1 MYVPAVGRGP
11 GNSCAPVVLC
21 RLTDPRG
28 TGSNVSGHE
37 CCPLAFHCLRGREE
51 GQGFD
56 EECSCLVGTNS
67 PVLLACC
74 RYLFWRVP
82 GCPLSDSGKEELTEC
97 WAEGFLSRL

>member
-56 EECSCLVGTNS
+56 EECSCLVGTQE
-67 PVLLACC
+67 VAHLCCWLAVDTC
-74 RYLFWRVP
+74 
-82 GCPLSDSGKEELTEC
+82 SGEFQAAHCLIQGRK
-97 WAEGFLSRL
+97 S